1 MRGRDIV
8 KVGIEQ
14 HQSPHLHL
22 PAASV
27 DGESVRGI
35 YTQAFGY
42 MFVKADNREASQ
54 GQSKNISKV
63 VQMDVQCQKTIW
75 IRNFKLHFST
85 QSPLRCGSSLVLP
98 SLLSLNKPYSPG

>member
-54 GQSKNISKV
+54 GQSKKYLEGGPDGCSVSENN
-63 VQMDVQCQKTIW
+63 MD
-75 IRNFKLHFST
+75 S
-85 QSPLRCGSSLVLP
+85 
-98 SLLSLNKPYSPG
+98 